1 MGCICSIIQ
10 FIHKPLYYMYVSLPR
25 GSLPHTESISRSP
38 SIRTYTGSVGIKGIL
53 DVHFQSG
60 AFVKT
65 ELILF
70 FTTIFCEES
79 LPTNNMVSLKLGP
92 KRAWRLLLLPN
103 RLGGFY
109 CCQNDLWHLLLQKR
123 LGGSCCC

>member
-1 MGCICSIIQ
+1 
-10 FIHKPLYYMYVSLPR
+10 MYVSLPR

-65 ELILF
+65 KLILF

-79 LPTNNMVSLKLGP
+79 VPTNNMVSLKLGP
-92 KRAWRLLLLPN
+92 KRA
-103 RLGGFY
+103 
-109 CCQNDLWHLLLQKR
+109 
-123 LGGSCCC
+123 